1 MHAELRGMYSPDVL
15 QCDLTAW
22 RPHDGD
28 CFAIAIGAFIG
39 PSEAP
44 LGEEL
49 FTFTVC
55 TPIWLASHVSP
66 KGFEFLR
73 GVILVSSWDYS
84 TVERA
89 IRDLCLRTE
98 GDTWDEVTQML
109 DRYVRWEFDDYR
121 PD

>member
-15 QCDLTAW
+15 EADLSAW
-22 RPHDGD
+22 KPHDD
-28 CFAIAIGAFIG
+28 ECFALAIGAFIG
-39 PSEAP
+39 PSDPP

-55 TPIWLASHVSP
+55 TSSWLTSHVAP

-73 GVILVSSWDYS
+73 GVILVSRWDFS

-89 IRDLCLRTE
+89 IRDLCLGIQGE
-98 GDTWDEVTQML
+98 TWEEVSQAL
-109 DRYVRWEFDDYR
+109 DRYGRWEFDDYR